1 MNNLI
6 IIGNGFDLAH
16 GLKTRYNHFIE
27 HLVNSHCKDKECY
40 KDLFKLP
47 NYISDYSHLKNE
59 ILSYTHRHPYT
70 NFSGKSYN
78 WLDTDVESAVRNKEL
93 EKCPFK
99 SILISSLIWHSSLN
113 NWCDIEEHYFQLL
126 NTQEKHKVYFQNPKL
141 LNDDFEI
148 LKKYLEEYLIEQ
160 EKEAKPIKNYSEFF
174 SNIDSSS
181 TLILNFNYTHTI
193 ENLYQRETSNS
204 KIIHIHGEL
213 ENENNPIIFGYA
225 ASHEEARDLLG
236 KNDKEYLRNI
246 KKQLYKR
253 TDNEHQLSKYLNI
266 HENIYLSILGHS
278 CGFSDKLILKQILNH
293 KNINKDMNQGDR
305 SIRIFYYK
313 EYESYFETQVNID
326 RIMNDDERF
335 RTLLVDF
342 TNSDSTPQ
350 FDDNLHLAKF
360 FNFLQNTVNKEKSH
374 SDMVALL

>member
-16 GLKTRYNHFIE
+16 ELETSYNHFIE
-27 HLVNSHCKDKECY
+27 HLVNSHCKDEECY

-59 ILSYTHRHPYT
+59 ILSYTYRHPYT
-70 NFSGKSYN
+70 NLSGESYN
-78 WLDTDVESAVRNKEL
+78 WLETDAESAVRNMEL

-99 SILISSLIWHSSLN
+99 SILISSLIRHSSLN

-126 NTQEKHKVYFQNPKL
+126 NTNKIGEIYFENPKQ
-141 LNDDFEI
+141 LNDDFELI
-148 LKKYLEEYLIEQ
+148 KKHLEEYLIEQ
-160 EKEAKPIKNYSEFF
+160 EKEAKPIESYQEFF
-174 SNIDSSS
+174 SNINSPN

-193 ENLYQRETSNS
+193 ENLYRKEITKS

-213 ENENNPIIFGYA
+213 QNPKNPIIFGYA
-225 ASHEEARDLLG
+225 ANHKESRDLLD

-253 TDNEHQLSKYLNI
+253 TDNEYNLSKYLSD
-266 HENIYLSILGHS
+266 HKNIYLSILGHS
-278 CGFSDKLILKQILNH
+278 CGLSDKLILEQILNH
-293 KNINKDMNQGDR
+293 ENIHDKDR

-335 RTLLVDF
+335 RTLIVDF
-342 TNSDSTPQ
+342 ESTDKTPQ
-350 FDDNLHLAKF
+350 FNDDLYLTKFIKHLYEIK
-360 FNFLQNTVNKEKSH
+360 NKELAHINMMASI
-374 SDMVALL
+374 